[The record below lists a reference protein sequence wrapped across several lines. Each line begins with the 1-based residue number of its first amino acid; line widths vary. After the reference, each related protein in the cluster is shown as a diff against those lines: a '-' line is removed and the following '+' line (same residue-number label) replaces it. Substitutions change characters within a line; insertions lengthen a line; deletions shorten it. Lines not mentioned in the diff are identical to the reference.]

1 MNILRY
7 LAIFLSIASL
17 SMFAAC
23 GSKSNGISAGPNPD
37 DGINGEGDVP
47 GGDNGLNGMNPD
59 DGFNNGNNDENPPEG
74 VYDITL
80 DEKYQFKNM
89 PMGTLTDDRDGRI
102 YKTVTING
110 KTWMAENLKFVYNEG
125 SAQSFCYQN
134 DPNNCETL
142 GRLYTWAA
150 AMDSLGKFSNGS
162 VGCGY
167 FKGINECDVDLGGAG
182 CNYEHDKDQCDVDR
196 TANPTPVRGIC
207 PSGWH
212 MPMYQEWEALLNFV
226 DKNGGYIE
234 AGTMLKSSEGWEWYP
249 NPNNMFDQLNGN
261 GLDNY
266 SFTVLPAGSYMGQ
279 SWIYEYDEDFHGLGT
294 WAYFWSSAQHLPTEW
309 QSYCDETHC
318 YGGYMGLDDWVYGTS
333 AFAFYFTNYN
343 TEAKYDFVDKSAG
356 LSVRCIMD

>member
-37 DGINGEGDVP
+37 DGINGEGYVP
-47 GGDNGLNGMNPD
+47 RGDNGLNGMNPD

-134 DPNNCETL
+134 DPNNCERF

-150 AMDSLGKFSNGS
+150 AMDSAAVFSNAS
-162 VGCGY
+162 AGCG
-167 FKGINECDVDLGGAG
+167 FSHSEG
-182 CNYEHDKDQCDVDR
+182 QCDVDG
-196 TANPTPVRGIC
+196 THTPVRGIC

-212 MPMYQEWEALLNFV
+212 MPMYEEWEALLNFV

-261 GLDNY
+261 GFDNY
-266 SFTVLPAGSYMGQ
+266 SFTVLPAGSYLTFTL
-279 SWIYEYDEDFHGLGT
+279 YDEDFRGLGT
-294 WAYFWSSAQHLPTEW
+294 EAYFWSSAQHLPTEW
-309 QSYCDETHC
+309 ERNCVDQYTMYDGSIYTLCD
-318 YGGYMGLDDWVYGTS
+318 GGYMGLYEWVYGEG
-333 AFAFYFTNYN
+333 AFAFYFANDKTG
-343 TEAKYDFVDKSAG
+343 ASYDYVNKFAG